1 MKFIHFRQTHKK
13 LLFYSLFAVLL
24 ASFILL
30 SGFVL
35 LKSPEYLDLHISKEI
50 QEKHSENL
58 NTLMIGISWF
68 GRTPIS
74 IVMVILTS
82 LFFLSFRL
90 KKEALFIAAT
100 LLSGILGLLFKI
112 VINRPRPSKDLVILL
127 EETKYQSFPSGHVLF
142 YTVFFGSLIIIILHL
157 KNIKFSLKIFLAAVC
172 FSMIF
177 LGAVSRVYL
186 GAHWFTDVLG
196 GFILGIICLLIMGYF
211 YLKNNREASED
222 ILLK

>member
-1 MKFIHFRQTHKK
+1 MKFTRFLQTNKR

-24 ASFILL
+24 TSFILL

-50 QEKHSENL
+50 QENQSKNL

-90 KKEALFIAAT
+90 KKEALFVLAT
-100 LLSGILGLLFKI
+100 LLSGILGLIFKI
-112 VINRPRPSKDLVILL
+112 LINRPRPSKDLVILL

-142 YTVFFGSLIIIILHL
+142 YTVFFGSLIIIILNL
-157 KNIKFSLKIFLAAVC
+157 KNIKFSLKIFLSAVC
-172 FSMIF
+172 FFMIF
-177 LGAVSRVYL
+177 FGAVSRVYL

-211 YLKNNREASED
+211 YLKNSSEASED